1 MTLVVMAALLLRL
14 VVLEFVDECTLDVA
28 PVVVSVYAFAW
39 VADFLW
45 LPLRSVRFLPLVRV
59 LRVRALV
66 VALVCRARVE
76 SWESAEV
83 PVSVEAVPALEVDY
97 SEFQDRVL
105 VLEQGFPV
113 PVLGHLL
120 SVDLRRA
127 ILGLPGHPQEERTV
141 RPGIGLPVMAE
152 KSH

>member
-1 MTLVVMAALLLRL
+1 MAALLPLP
-14 VVLEFVDECTLDVA
+14 VVPDSVDECTLDVA

-59 LRVRALV
+59 LRARALV

-83 PVSVEAVPALEVDY
+83 PESVEAVPALEVDY
-97 SEFQDRVL
+97 
-105 VLEQGFPV
+105 
-113 PVLGHLL
+113 
-120 SVDLRRA
+120 
-127 ILGLPGHPQEERTV
+127 
-141 RPGIGLPVMAE
+141 
-152 KSH
+152 

>member
-1 MTLVVMAALLLRL
+1 M
-14 VVLEFVDECTLDVA
+14 
-28 PVVVSVYAFAW
+28 
-39 VADFLW
+39 
-45 LPLRSVRFLPLVRV
+45 
-59 LRVRALV
+59 
-66 VALVCRARVE
+66 
-76 SWESAEV
+76 
-83 PVSVEAVPALEVDY
+83 
-97 SEFQDRVL
+97 L

-120 SVDLRRA
+120 SVDPRRA